1 MPNRLIHETS
11 PYLLQH
17 ANNPVNWYP
26 YGNEAIEEA
35 KRRNCPI
42 IISIGYSACHWCHVM
57 EHESF
62 SVPEVAEVM
71 NSLFVCVKVD
81 REERPDVDQIYLNA
95 VQLLHGQG
103 GWPLNCFAL
112 PDGRPFWGGTY
123 FRPEQWIDILKQ
135 LSNMYQNNYEEI
147 LTQAERIHSGLK
159 SMGTIATPD
168 VAGSKGISAV
178 EETYKQL
185 ALRFDKSLGGTIG
198 APKFPMPSLWQFV
211 LNYHIISQSPKA
223 LAQLRLTLD
232 KMAMGGIYDQIAGG
246 FARYSTDTEWKV
258 PHFEKMLYDNAQL
271 AVLYANA
278 FRATG
283 VIFYLEI
290 FTGILKFID
299 TELTSPEGA
308 FYAAL
313 DADSEGVEG
322 KFYVWKKQE
331 IDELLPEYADLLS
344 RYWGVGKEGHWEADD
359 NILLRPNTD
368 EQFALIEHLS
378 TEELRQ
384 LVKMSKKVLL
394 NYRNQRVRP
403 NLDDKIIVSW
413 NALMIKGFVAGAL
426 ATAEEAWMETAL
438 KAARFID
445 KNIISAEGK
454 ITRTW
459 KNGEANINGF
469 LDDYAF
475 TADAFISL
483 YQLTFDEFWLLK
495 AKQLTDYA
503 IKEFSQESSPLFWFV
518 PQTNDDTNIN
528 KLSRILET
536 TDGVEPSGNSV
547 MAWVMLAIGNYF
559 EEQEYIDR
567 SESMC
572 NYIRKNMVSD
582 PAYHA
587 QWATVTAAHANG
599 IDLVTITGNEAVDH
613 AIQLNRQYRP
623 FLLLAAAYNKSR
635 IPVFKNKFRSDNSTM
650 IYKCRNHTC
659 EAPVEKVED
668 LSL

>member
-62 SVPEVAEVM
+62 NVPEVAEVM
-71 NSLFVCVKVD
+71 NRLFVCVKVD

-95 VQLLHGQG
+95 IQLLHGQG

-147 LTQAERIHSGLK
+147 LAQAERIHSGIK
-159 SMGTIATPD
+159 GMGIIDAPAAD
-168 VAGSKGISAV
+168 ISTSITAV
-178 EETYKQL
+178 EDAYNQL

-211 LNYHIISQSPKA
+211 LNYHFISHSPKA
-223 LAQLRLTLD
+223 LNQLKITLD
-232 KMAMGGIYDQIAGG
+232 KMAMGGIYDQVAGG

-271 AVLYANA
+271 AVLYSNA
-278 FRATG
+278 FRSTG
-283 VIFYLEI
+283 VIFYVEI
-290 FTGILKFID
+290 LTGILQFINA
-299 TELTSPEGA
+299 ELTSPEGA

-313 DADSEGVEG
+313 DADSEGKEG
-322 KFYVWKKQE
+322 QFYIWKKEE
-331 IDELLPEYADLLS
+331 INELLPEYADLLS
-344 RYWGVGKEGHWEADD
+344 RYWGVGNEGHWEADH
-359 NILLRPNTD
+359 NILLRSNTD

-394 NYRNQRVRP
+394 KYRNQRVRP

-413 NALMIKGFVAGAL
+413 NAMMIKGFVAGTL
-426 ATAEEAWMETAL
+426 ATSDEAWKDTAI
-438 KAARFID
+438 KAARFLD
-445 KNIISAEGK
+445 ANMISVDGK

-459 KNGEANINGF
+459 KNGEARINGF

-475 TADAFISL
+475 TADAFLSL
-483 YQLTFDEFWLLK
+483 YQLTFDESWLLR

-503 IKEFSQESSPLFWFV
+503 INEFSHESTPLFWFV
-518 PQTNDDTNIN
+518 PQSNDDPNIN
-528 KLSRILET
+528 NLSRLLET

-547 MAWVMLAIGNYF
+547 MAWVMLAIGNFF
-559 EEQEYIDR
+559 EDQAYIDR
-567 SESMC
+567 SKNMC
-572 NYIRKNMVSD
+572 NYIQKNMVSY

-587 QWATVTAAHANG
+587 QWATVTAAHVNG
-599 IDLVTITGNEAVDH
+599 IDLVTITGPEA
-613 AIQLNRQYRP
+613 ANYASQLYRKYRP
-623 FLLLAAAYNKSR
+623 FLLLAAAYNKSS
-635 IPVFKNKFRSDNSTM
+635 IPVFKNKFRSDHSTL

-659 EAPVEKVED
+659 EAPVEKIED
-668 LSL
+668 ISL

>member
-62 SVPEVAEVM
+62 SVPDVAEVM
-71 NSLFVCVKVD
+71 NQLFVCVKVD

-103 GWPLNCFAL
+103 GWPLNCFAM

-123 FRPEQWIDILKQ
+123 FRPEQWTDILRQ
-135 LSNMYQNNYEEI
+135 LSDMYQNNYVEI
-147 LTQAERIHSGLK
+147 LAQAERIHSGIK
-159 SMGTIATPD
+159 GMGIIDAPASD
-168 VAGSKGISAV
+168 ISTDITAV
-178 EETYKQL
+178 EDAYNQL

-211 LNYHIISQSPKA
+211 LNYHFISQSPKA
-223 LAQLRLTLD
+223 LAQLQLTLD
-232 KMAMGGIYDQIAGG
+232 KMAMGGVYDQVAGG

-271 AVLYANA
+271 TVLYANA

-283 VIFYLEI
+283 VIFYVEI
-290 FTGILKFID
+290 LKGILQFINA
-299 TELTSPEGA
+299 ELTSTEGA

-313 DADSEGVEG
+313 DADSEGKEG
-322 KFYVWKKQE
+322 QFYIWKREE
-331 IDELLPEYADLLS
+331 INELLPEYADLLS
-344 RYWGVGKEGHWEADD
+344 RYWGVGKEGHWEADH

-394 NYRNQRVRP
+394 NYRNLRVRP

-413 NALMIKGFVAGAL
+413 NAMMIKGFVAGAF
-426 ATAEEAWMETAL
+426 ATSDEALKETAL
-438 KAARFID
+438 KAARFLD
-445 KNIISAEGK
+445 DNMISTDGK

-459 KNGEANINGF
+459 KNGKARINGF

-483 YQLTFDEFWLLK
+483 YQLTFDESWLLR
-495 AKQLTDYA
+495 AKQLIDYT
-503 IKEFSQESSPLFWFV
+503 INEFSQESTPLFWFV
-518 PQTNDDTNIN
+518 PQSNDDPNIN
-528 KLSRILET
+528 NLSRLLET

-559 EEQEYIDR
+559 EDQTYIDR
-567 SESMC
+567 SKNMC
-572 NYIRKNMVSD
+572 NYIQKNMVAY

-587 QWATVTAAHANG
+587 NWATITAAHVNG
-599 IDLVTITGNEAVDH
+599 IDLVTITGTEAVTY
-613 AIQLNRQYRP
+613 ATQLYRRFRP
-623 FLLLAAAYNKSR
+623 FLLLAAAYNKSS
-635 IPVFKNKFRSDNSTM
+635 IPVFKNKFRSDHSTM

-659 EAPVEKVED
+659 EAPVEKIED
-668 LSL
+668 ISL